1 VALDT
6 LVPRIKVLEAERADV
21 RAGLESAK
29 AADEVIALH
38 PAAIDRYATD
48 VARLGELAGQPGD
61 PATSAELVESL
72 RRLVVEVVVHA
83 PPNSS
88 AFSIEVKGRLSELTS
103 MFAARSVG
111 GTLVAREG
119 LEPPTPGL

>member
-48 VARLGELAGQPGD
+48 VARPGEPAGQPGD

-72 RRLVVEVVVHA
+72 RRLVVEVVHA

-111 GTLVAREG
+111 GERW
-119 LEPPTPGL
+119 